1 LPETLVSTS
10 LSRSSRRAGRRLA
23 LGQHYLV
30 DRTVVELMVRAA
42 SIEGPERVL
51 EIGTGKGVV
60 TRELCKVATR
70 VEAFEVDH
78 ENVLAT
84 RSLGLGGLVLHEEDA
99 FAAPREFDVLVS
111 SLPYS
116 ESSNFV
122 DWLAKSRYGRA
133 VVLLQRDFAQK
144 LLAHPGDERYRAVSV
159 ISQISSEVRV
169 IRDVPRTSF
178 DPPPRVSSVL
188 AMVAHKRSLSDEQI
202 HLIKMLFSQRRR
214 KLASALKKLHL
225 GLQHGNASEL
235 SLRVEG
241 MSSEQFDGIL
251 SRLAVV

>member
-1 LPETLVSTS
+1 
-10 LSRSSRRAGRRLA
+10 
-23 LGQHYLV
+23 
-30 DRTVVELMVRAA
+30 MVRTAC
-42 SIEGPERVL
+42 IEGPERVL

-60 TRELCKVATR
+60 TRELCKTSTR
-70 VEAFEVDH
+70 VEAFELDH

-84 RSLGLGGLVLHEEDA
+84 RSLGLDGLVLHEEDA
-99 FAAPREFDVLVS
+99 FSAPREFDVLVS

-122 DWLAKSRYGRA
+122 DWLAKLRYRRA
-133 VVLLQRDFAQK
+133 IVLLQRDFARK
-144 LLAHPGDERYRAVSV
+144 LIAQPGDESYRAVSV

-169 IRDVPRTSF
+169 IRDVARTSF

-188 AMVAHKRSLSDEQI
+188 AIVTHKRLLSGEQI

-214 KLASALKKLHL
+214 KLATALRNLHL
-225 GLQHGNASEL
+225 ELQHGNPSEL

-241 MSSEQFDGIL
+241 LSSEQFDGIL
-251 SRLAVV
+251 PRLRAV

>member
-1 LPETLVSTS
+1 VI
-10 LSRSSRRAGRRLA
+10 
-23 LGQHYLV
+23 
-30 DRTVVELMVRAA
+30 DLMVRSAG
-42 SIEGPERVL
+42 IEGSERVL

-60 TRELCKVATR
+60 TRELCKAATR
-70 VEAFEVDH
+70 VEAFELDH

-84 RSLGLGGLVLHEEDA
+84 RGLGLDGLVLHEEDA
-99 FAAPREFDVLVS
+99 FSAPRDFDVLVS

-122 DWLAKSRYGRA
+122 DWLAKLRYRRA

-144 LLAHPGDERYRAVSV
+144 LIAHPGDECYRAVSV
-159 ISQISSEVRV
+159 ISQLSSEVRV
-169 IRDVPRTSF
+169 IKDVARTSF

-188 AMVAHKRSLSDEQI
+188 AMVTYKRPLSGEQI

-214 KLASALKKLHL
+214 KLASALKNLHL
-225 GLQHGNASEL
+225 ELQHGDASVL

-241 MSSEQFDGIL
+241 MSSVQFDGIL
-251 SRLAVV
+251 PRLRAV